1 MKNQSK
7 IVYLNTISIVISL
20 ALLLTIFLTSC
31 NEKPKD
37 PNAETLFS
45 GSLTLYCDDEVSGLI
60 KSHIDTFTLKNQG
73 AKVDFVSAPSRKCM
87 AELFANKA
95 RLIISARDYLYDE
108 DSIMKANNVA
118 KHTTLPIAIDAMV
131 FYVPKSFAYDTI
143 SASSLKE
150 VFTNGASLSD
160 YWKTA
165 GELTVCMPEPNSSVH
180 GNLIKFCGDGKK
192 IKAGVKIRYFKG
204 ADSVRAAVNANKGY
218 VGVGYLSQLVNDTT
232 RFKMVSVGF
241 VDSLGDYRMLKVH
254 QSTVYRQLYPYA
266 VPINAYLLSKDRNFA
281 FGCASYLAYET
292 SPQYSFLQLGIV
304 PAYAK
309 IQLVEQ

>member
-1 MKNQSK
+1 MKIRNKTTRFNSVVIQLFALF
-7 IVYLNTISIVISL
+7 IVLFV
-20 ALLLTIFLTSC
+20 ASC

-45 GSLTLYCDDEVSGLI
+45 GSLTMYCDDEIAGLI
-60 KSHIDTFTLKNQG
+60 KPHIDTFVVKNQG
-73 AKVDFVSAPSRKCM
+73 AKVEFIPASARKCM

-95 RLIISARDYLYDE
+95 RLVVSARDYLYDE

-118 KHTTLPIAIDAMV
+118 KHNTLPIAIDAMV
-131 FYVPKSFAYDTI
+131 FYVPKTFAYDTI
-143 SASSLKE
+143 SASSLKD
-150 VFTNGASLSD
+150 VFTNGAPLSK
-160 YWKTA
+160 YWKTV

-192 IKAGVKIRYFKG
+192 IQAGVKIRYLKG

-218 VGVGYLSQLVNDTT
+218 IGVGYLSQLVNDTT
-232 RFKMVSVGF
+232 RFKMISVGF

-254 QSTVYRQLYPYA
+254 QSSVYRQLYPYA
-266 VPINAYLLSKDRNFA
+266 VPINAYLLTNDRNFA
-281 FGCASYLAYET
+281 LGCASYLAYET
-292 SPQYSFLQLGIV
+292 SPQYSFLQSGIV